1 MNGRS
6 CFSRE
11 HWTQALDCANFSDGS
26 SEMMATHDAFLSDL
40 TPEELIDYNCN
51 RLHSFVCYE
60 NHLNY
65 IFPSIK
71 EFNQQYYS
79 IESER

>member
-1 MNGRS
+1 MNHKRY
-6 CFSRE
+6 FSRE
-11 HWTQALDCANFSDGS
+11 HWTQELYFVNCSDGS
-26 SEMMATHDAFLSDL
+26 SEMLTIHEAFLSDL
-40 TPEELIDYNCN
+40 TPEELIDHKCD

-60 NHLNY
+60 GQLNY

-79 IESER
+79 IEAER